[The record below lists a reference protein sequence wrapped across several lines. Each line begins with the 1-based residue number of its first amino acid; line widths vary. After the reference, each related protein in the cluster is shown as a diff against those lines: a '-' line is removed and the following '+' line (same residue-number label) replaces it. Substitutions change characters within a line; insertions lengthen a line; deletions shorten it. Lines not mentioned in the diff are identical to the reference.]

1 MAIKK
6 TQQGFAL
13 LISVIFMSVMLTF
26 GLALAS
32 LAYKQQILASNAIES
47 QYAFYAA
54 DAALECTLY
63 ADQQQN
69 LFDYATHSLSAPSF
83 ITSVACADSSTYPT
97 RDLGYFSASGNTYTD
112 SQRFSLDNGKHCA
125 DVTIYKSSPGS
136 GKATYIFSQGY
147 NVPCASVDNAATGG
161 NESRLVSRGLSAHYG
176 GN

>member
-54 DAALECTLY
+54 DAALECALY
-63 ADQQQN
+63 ADQQLNIFVYQSPQP
-69 LFDYATHSLSAPSF
+69 ASAP
-83 ITSVACADSSTYPT
+83 IIQCDGINATYPPTYPT
-97 RDLGYFSASGNTYTD
+97 GIIPSTGPQWVITERI
-112 SQRFSLDNGKHCA
+112 SLDAGNHCA
-125 DVTIYKSSPGS
+125 DFTIYKPPSGS
-136 GKATYIFSQGY
+136 GKTYIFSQGY
-147 NVPCASVDNAATGG
+147 NIPCASVATGG
-161 NESRLVSRGLSAHYG
+161 NNSRFVSRGLSAHYG
-176 GN
+176 I